1 MCIDNSQNI
10 IIYDWLSFVT
20 HEHTPQDII
29 EFLGLPFD
37 KFILVKGAKGYLHR
51 YYFDSISVHYDG
63 EPNMGV
69 WVEISGQGCRA
80 FETYGTGDYNALF
93 DFIVTSKG
101 AIHITRLD
109 VAFDD
114 HSGLLDISTL
124 CEDTLH
130 QNFISKFRK
139 FEVIQGN
146 CGTTIIL
153 GSRKSD
159 CLLRIYDKAME
170 RGKLDEHWIRVE
182 LQMRDNNALEYIK
195 KQSQFTAGVMF
206 SLVLNNY
213 IRYVIPSVSDVNK
226 WRWESTEYW
235 QNFVQTSER
244 ISIYSKPKVDY
255 NLKRLENYVI
265 NQAGNAV
272 DTYIDIMGVDG
283 FLNKL
288 DNRSINPN
296 PKYIELLK
304 KFNVDSGK
312 YNSVPKPKFE

>member
-29 EFLGLPFD
+29 EFLVCLLINLFWLRVQKVIYID
-37 KFILVKGAKGYLHR
+37 IILILYP
-51 YYFDSISVHYDG
+51 SITMVSLIW
-63 EPNMGV
+63 GV